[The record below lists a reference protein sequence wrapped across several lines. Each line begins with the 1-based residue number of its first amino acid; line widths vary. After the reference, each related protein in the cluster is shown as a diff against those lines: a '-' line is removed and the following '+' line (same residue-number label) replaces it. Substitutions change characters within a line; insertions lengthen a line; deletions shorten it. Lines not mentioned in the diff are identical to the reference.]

1 MNRFGMLT
9 RASSLA
15 MILCVACAGCEHSAP
30 KENLAKDATT
40 AGEHSAP
47 VKNTANK
54 PISEPEPVAA
64 AAEKHA
70 DKPAAAPS
78 ESTKPQT
85 EIVVDKVPAAGAGIL
100 TADPLDSPNPVVP
113 VVAMS
118 DQHAAT
124 CLIKVGDAMPAAIL
138 PDINGEDRDLGKL
151 LGERL
156 TIVLFW
162 TPENRSSVDELGE
175 LAAKIASAL
184 HARGVRVVGVCE
196 QGTAETAKSIAEAA
210 GASFPI
216 MLDNDGAF
224 MSHVATSKLPRTYL
238 LDPSGKIL
246 WFDIEY
252 SRAMWQDLRTSLRAL
267 LPDEPTMQ

>member
-1 MNRFGMLT
+1 MNCFRMLT

-15 MILCVACAGCEHSAP
+15 MLLAVACTGCGHSPA
-30 KENLAKDATT
+30 KENLAKDVTT
-40 AGEHSAP
+40 AGERSTP

-54 PISEPEPVAA
+54 PISEPEPVAPA
-64 AAEKHA
+64 ADKHA
-70 DKPAAAPS
+70 EAPAATAVDAA
-78 ESTKPQT
+78 KPQI
-85 EIVVDKVPAAGAGIL
+85 ESVVDKAPYEGAGIL
-100 TADPLDSPNPVVP
+100 TADLLDSSAPVVP

-118 DQHAAT
+118 DQHAGT
-124 CLIKVGDAMPAAIL
+124 CLIKVGDTMPGAIL
-138 PDINGEDRDLGKL
+138 PDINGDNQDLSKL
-151 LGERL
+151 LGDRV

-175 LAAKIASAL
+175 LAAKVASPL

-196 QGTAETAKSIAEAA
+196 QGTAETAKGIAEAA

-216 MLDNDGAF
+216 LLDDDGAL

-238 LDPSGKIL
+238 LDPSGRIL

-252 SRAMWQDLRTSLRAL
+252 TRAMWQDLRTSLRAL
-267 LPDEPTMQ
+267 LPNE

>member
-1 MNRFGMLT
+1 MLT

-15 MILCVACAGCEHSAP
+15 MFLAVACAGCGHSPA
-30 KENLAKDATT
+30 KENLAKEATT
-40 AGEHSAP
+40 VGERSAP

-54 PISEPEPVAA
+54 LISEPEPVSPKIEKQAEAPVATPADAA
-64 AAEKHA
+64 
-70 DKPAAAPS
+70 
-78 ESTKPQT
+78 KPQV
-85 EIVVDKVPAAGAGIL
+85 EIVVDNVPAESAGIL
-100 TADPLDSPNPVVP
+100 TADPLDSSDEVVP
-113 VVAMS
+113 VVALS
-118 DQHAAT
+118 DQHAGT
-124 CLIKVGDAMPAAIL
+124 CLIKVGDTMPGAIL
-138 PDINGEDRDLGKL
+138 PDINGDNQDLSKL

-162 TPENRSSVDELGE
+162 APENRSSVDELGE
-175 LAAKIASAL
+175 LAAKVASPL

-196 QGTAETAKSIAEAA
+196 QGTAETAKGIAEAA

-216 MLDNDGAF
+216 LLDNDGAL

-252 SRAMWQDLRTSLRAL
+252 SLAMWQDLRSSLRAL
-267 LPDEPTMQ
+267 LPNE